1 MLSQHDRRVVQEIEQ
16 QLRLEA
22 PDLAHRLSSWS
33 SPPGPRWALRVAVGI
48 VVLGTLGV
56 LLGLLT
62 TTPLLV
68 VLAVPFAVVGW
79 VWLIRRDARAA
90 SLHDAR
96 ILP

>member
-1 MLSQHDRRVVQEIEQ
+1 MLSQHDRRVVQEIER

-22 PDLAHRLSSWS
+22 PDLAHRLSSFS
-33 SPPGPRWALRVAVGI
+33 PPPGPRWALGAAIGI

-62 TTPLLV
+62 ANPLLV
-68 VLAVPFAVVGW
+68 VPAVPFAVGGW